1 MAVEWSSYHKS
12 THIHA
17 FEKNRPDMPDHP
29 AVCFYVLRKDSDDF
43 AKITKTLIKM
53 FEDAWRGKRHA
64 RVPDEEVLASLCA
77 SLHFV
82 QPALPE
88 WGHCACEGNHFEL
101 VCDCKGFKGYGICSH
116 VLAINHILQGFNV
129 RYQLARMGQSKAL
142 KATGRPRLPAPAL
155 TREQQCDDSS
165 DEEEQRL
172 LELGAQG
179 K

>member
-1 MAVEWSSYHKS
+1 MKTRRTSFSP
-12 THIHA
+12 
-17 FEKNRPDMPDHP
+17 FE
-29 AVCFYVLRKDSDDF
+29 
-43 AKITKTLIKM
+43 TLLPCTA
-53 FEDAWRGKRHA
+53 ESCL
-64 RVPDEEVLASLCA
+64 EVLASLCE
-77 SLHFV
+77 SVHFV

-116 VLAINHILQGFNV
+116 VLAINHILKGFNV
-129 RYQLARMGQSKAL
+129 RYQLARMGQRKAL
-142 KATGRPRLPAPAL
+142 TKSANKAKPGRLTNPAPAL
-155 TREQQCDDSS
+155 TREQQGDDSS